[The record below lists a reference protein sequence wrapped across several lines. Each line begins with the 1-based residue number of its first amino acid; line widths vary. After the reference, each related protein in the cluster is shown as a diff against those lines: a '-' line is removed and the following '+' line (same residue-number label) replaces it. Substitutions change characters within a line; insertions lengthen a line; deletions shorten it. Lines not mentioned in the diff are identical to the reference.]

1 MNGRIMKGIS
11 GFFYV
16 YVEGSGIITCK
27 AKGIFRKN
35 GIKPLVGDYVTLT
48 ITDEKDREGNIETI
62 LPRKN
67 TLIRPA
73 VSNVDQALYVIA
85 GIDPKPNLNLLDR
98 FLCMMEYQNVPSI
111 LCINK
116 TDLTEEEELQKLRTA
131 YEKAG
136 YRVILTAAKREEGGS
151 ELFEALKGKTTTVA
165 GPSGVGKSTLTNLL
179 AGYEA
184 METGEISGKIKRGK
198 NTTRHSECHALGQN
212 TYLFDTPGFGSML
225 LPEIQ
230 KEDLSEL
237 FPEFREPSKHCYFQ
251 GCAHLKE
258 PDCGVKEALMKEQIA
273 SSRYENYRLLYEELK
288 DSRQYR

>member
-1 MNGRIMKGIS
+1 MKGIS

-116 TDLTEEEELQKLRTA
+116 TDLTGEEELEKLQTT

-136 YRVILTAAKREEGGS
+136 YRVLLTAAKKEEGGR
-151 ELFEALKGKTTTVA
+151 ELFETLKGKTTTVA

-184 METGEISGKIKRGK
+184 METGAISEKIKRGK

-225 LPEIQ
+225 LPEIE
-230 KEDLSEL
+230 KEDLSDL
-237 FPEFREPSKHCYFQ
+237 FPEFREPSKHCFYQ
-251 GCAHLKE
+251 GCAHWKE
-258 PDCGVKEALMKEQIA
+258 PDCGVKEALSKGQIDP
-273 SSRYENYRLLYEELK
+273 SRYENYRLLYEELK
-288 DSRQYR
+288 SSRQYR